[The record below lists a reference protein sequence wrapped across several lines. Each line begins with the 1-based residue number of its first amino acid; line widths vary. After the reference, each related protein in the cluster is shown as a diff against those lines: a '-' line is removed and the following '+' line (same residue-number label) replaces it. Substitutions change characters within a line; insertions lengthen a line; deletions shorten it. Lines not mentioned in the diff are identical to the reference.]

1 MSEEFKDMMP
11 TSEEVYW
18 DDKLTQYETVVEMVC
33 ECIEDVSEDNGV
45 GFETNLSLYLE
56 GLECD
61 VIALK
66 SIKNHQ
72 D

>member
-1 MSEEFKDMMP
+1 MNEHIKDLRGLGGCKM
-11 TSEEVYW
+11 
-18 DDKLTQYETVVEMVC
+18 LTDYESTIETVCACV
-33 ECIEDVSEDNGV
+33 EDVSDDNGV
-45 GFETNLSLYLE
+45 GFETNLSLFLD

-66 SIKNHQ
+66 SLKTHQ